1 MRDTIRQVSSTE
13 EVSAANQQQQQQQQQ
28 QSQYYPGINSRAELM
43 DANMLAA
50 GSSAIRPPVPASVMH
65 QQLREQQQ
73 REEYYQHV
81 SHGPAFAV
89 AGPGFAA
96 AAAFAS
102 GNVQFTGQQQQ
113 SFHAAAS
120 FSQSHRSD

>member
-1 MRDTIRQVSSTE
+1 
-13 EVSAANQQQQQQQQQ
+13 
-28 QSQYYPGINSRAELM
+28 M
-43 DANMLAA
+43 DASMVAT
-50 GSSAIRPPVPASVMH
+50 GSAAIRPPAPASVMQ
-65 QQLREQQQ
+65 QQLHEQQQ
-73 REEYYQHV
+73 REQYGQHV
-81 SHGPAFAV
+81 SHGPSFAV